1 MYFIRTSCLLQL
13 MVESLKQKKHD
24 INNIECLEMK
34 LDDTNEGRVCKAV
47 RNLNSE
53 WAALDSK
60 V

>member
-1 MYFIRTSCLLQL
+1 
-13 MVESLKQKKHD
+13 LKQKKHD

-53 WAALDSK
+53 WAKAVRNLNSEWAALDSK